1 MLQGDPEEHP
11 DKARLLARF
20 QLSDLPPGPTR
31 ERIEVE
37 FAMDCSG
44 LANVHARDLFS
55 GREIAEQ
62 VDARDAVQKQHVA

>member
-1 MLQGDPEEHP
+1 VLQGDPEEHP
-11 DKARLLARF
+11 DKARVLARF
-20 QLSDLPPGPTR
+20 QLSNLPPGPTR